1 MIASFSCQGERGRMV
16 RMENEEPIG
25 NPTLDELKQEL
36 EKYELDLKTIYLQ
49 VAATKLPTPEQ
60 IQNWDCIKE
69 ANRIQI
75 EKLHQSIKELEDQ
88 AT

>member
-1 MIASFSCQGERGRMV
+1 
-16 RMENEEPIG
+16 MENEEPIG
-25 NPTLDELKQEL
+25 DSKLDELKQEL
-36 EKYELDLKTIYLQ
+36 ERYELELKTIYLQ

-60 IQNWDCIKE
+60 IQDWDCVKE
-69 ANRIQI
+69 ANRIHI